1 MRNVRGFEHALSF
14 WCGFASTREAARERL
29 AARMPA
35 FYPTPFEPFERHS
48 PYGTPEQVAEFLRP
62 YIMAGCSVFNVV
74 PCANDVETAIS
85 AVGELRTLLTT
96 PGSQLVV

>member
-1 MRNVRGFEHALSF
+1 MRGFEHALNF
-14 WCGFASTREAARERL
+14 WCGFSSTREAAREPL
-29 AARMPA
+29 AARMQA
-35 FYPTPFEPFERHS
+35 FYQMPFEPFERYS

-74 PCANDVETAIS
+74 PCANDVETATD

-96 PGSQLVV
+96 PRSQLVV